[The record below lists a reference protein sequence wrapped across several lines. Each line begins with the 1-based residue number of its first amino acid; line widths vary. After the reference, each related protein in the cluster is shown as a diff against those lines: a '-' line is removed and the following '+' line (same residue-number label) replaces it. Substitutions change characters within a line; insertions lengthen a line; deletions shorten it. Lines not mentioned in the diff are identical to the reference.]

1 VNSPVNVRNFVIAAV
16 VLALVLLPYAIRE
29 PYYVNIAS
37 QILLYAVFA
46 LGLNILVGYG
56 GLVSLG
62 HAGLSGVAAYAVAY
76 LLAAGHGHLV
86 AIGGGLL
93 AGLIVSAGFAA
104 LALRATGISF
114 IMITLALGEIIWG
127 LAYRWI
133 SITGGDNGLSVSARP
148 APFGLSLDSA
158 GAFYDATLVV
168 FLLALAACAIFVHSP
183 FGAAL
188 AGTRDQPRRMNALGY
203 HVWMIRF
210 GAFMFSG
217 LLSAISGILFIYY
230 YQFVSPPALA
240 LTSSAEALLMV
251 ISGGAG
257 TLLGPVIGAALVV
270 IIKLVVSAYISR
282 WNFML
287 GAIFVAIVVFMPE
300 GLVPGSVRLC
310 RAAWRRSNR
319 GRAAPMPPPS
329 GGAGGSAMAK
339 HAEAKHAEA
348 KHAEAKHA
356 EAKHVEAKHAEA
368 MTPVAGQKR

>member
-1 VNSPVNVRNFVIAAV
+1 MSPVSPVNSLVNGRLNVRTVAIALA
-16 VLALVLLPYAIRE
+16 VLALVLLPYVIRE

-46 LGLNILVGYG
+46 LGLNVLVGYA

-62 HAGLSGVAAYAVAY
+62 HAGLSGAAAYAVAY

-86 AIGGGLL
+86 AIGGGLA
-93 AGLIVSAGFAA
+93 AGLIVSAGFAV
-104 LALRATGISF
+104 LSLRATGISF
-114 IMITLALGEIIWG
+114 IMITLALGEIAWG

-133 SITGGDNGLSVSARP
+133 SITGGDNGISVSTRP
-148 APFGLSLDSA
+148 APFGLSLDA
-158 GAFYDATLVV
+158 APAFYDATLVV
-168 FLLALAACAIFVHSP
+168 FLLAFVSCSIFVHSP

-188 AGTRDQPRRMNALGY
+188 AGTRDQPRRMSALGF

-210 GAFMFSG
+210 WAFMFSG
-217 LLSAISGILFIYY
+217 LLSAVSGVLFVYY

-257 TLLGPVIGAALVV
+257 TLLGPVVGAALVI
-270 IIKLVVSAYISR
+270 IIKLVVSAYVSR

-300 GLVPGSVRLC
+300 GLVPGSVRLIRSGW
-310 RAAWRRSNR
+310 RAVNR
-319 GRAAPMPPPS
+319 GRPAA
-329 GGAGGSAMAK
+329 K
-339 HAEAKHAEA
+339 R
-348 KHAEAKHA
+348 
-356 EAKHVEAKHAEA
+356 AEA
-368 MTPVAGQKR
+368 MAPVAGPKR